1 MAADTCLDGPGS
13 GGPEV
18 EALRPPPSGPGVRA
32 PSWAQAQEASPRGA
46 PGTGRAEKPGAARGR
61 GPGGGR
67 GRRKAGPGGLR
78 LGWARA
84 PGPFVSRGRRARGP
98 SPVHS
103 GRGGSR
109 PAAAPSRGGRG
120 RWGGVSRTRPR
131 DPRPA
136 GPQAGPG
143 QGASGSAETPT
154 PDQSSGGCGGSSGG
168 GGVGAEEQGEA
179 SGVLNASRVRLII
192 KLIKA
197 SI

>member
-1 MAADTCLDGPGS
+1 MAADTCLDSPGS

-67 GRRKAGPGGLR
+67 GRRKADPGGLR

-120 RWGGVSRTRPR
+120 RWGGCL
-131 DPRPA
+131 
-136 GPQAGPG
+136 
-143 QGASGSAETPT
+143 
-154 PDQSSGGCGGSSGG
+154 GCGPATPAPLDRRLDRARARRAALRPPLRIKVVAAAGAAVGG
-168 GGVGAEEQGEA
+168 GGAEEQGEV